1 MPSYGHQPGD
11 AEFPI
16 SFAAV
21 VWTRHATESKTQ
33 CEKESQ
39 FFKIRKTQDDP
50 LPSINWASIFDTLL
64 SKILSQLVFEYS

>member
-21 VWTRHATESKTQ
+21 VWTRHATERENAVRERITV
-33 CEKESQ
+33 
-39 FFKIRKTQDDP
+39 FQD
-50 LPSINWASIFDTLL
+50 S
-64 SKILSQLVFEYS
+64 